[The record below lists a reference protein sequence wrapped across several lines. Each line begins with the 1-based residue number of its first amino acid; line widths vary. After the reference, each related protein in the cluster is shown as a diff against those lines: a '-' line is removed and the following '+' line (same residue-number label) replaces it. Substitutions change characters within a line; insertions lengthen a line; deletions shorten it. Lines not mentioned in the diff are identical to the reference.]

1 MTNRLDAARGRDI
14 VARWCNLAEQRLEH
28 LTELFE
34 SGRWRRYHS
43 EQAFL
48 ENIQEAKKAVE
59 TWRDL
64 LAREDIAVDIS
75 RLSQRMVMSAR
86 SAAPQPQPVS
96 LAPRPAPSPVEK
108 PRPVFPPA
116 VEAIR
121 ISASEA
127 SAVLAVNASALPPA
141 VDTTPDDTSEPI
153 LDVALMQRRY
163 PLLRNAL

>member
-64 LAREDIAVDIS
+64 LAREDIAVDIA
-75 RLSQRMVMSAR
+75 RLSQRIVMNAR
-86 SAAPQPQPVS
+86 GHTPPPQTVS
-96 LAPRPAPSPVEK
+96 LAPRSAPAPVERA
-108 PRPVFPPA
+108 RPVFPPA
-116 VEAIR
+116 AETIHLA
-121 ISASEA
+121 ASEA
-127 SAVLAVNASALPPA
+127 PVLAVNASALPQA
-141 VDTTPDDTSEPI
+141 ADASADDGSEQL
-153 LDVALMQRRY
+153 LDVTLMQRRY
-163 PLLRNAL
+163 PSLRNAL